1 MIDPTIWMEETDK
14 REYFETLAKEA
25 EEAEVVDGPGNRS
38 SETIQ

>member
-25 EEAEVVDGPGNRS
+25 EEAEVVDATGNRS
-38 SETIQ
+38 PKTIQ